1 MKLSQEISDWIKQQ
15 VKSAERKGVV
25 VGLSGGIDSAVVAV
39 LSRKAL
45 GDNVLGLILPC
56 ENHKRDEE
64 LALKVA
70 KRFKIKV
77 QKAEL
82 SGVYKKF
89 CEICPG
95 TVRIAKANLKPR
107 LRMLTLYYF
116 ANALDYLVA
125 GTGNKSELMIGYFTK
140 YGDGGCDILP
150 LGNLFKTEVR
160 KLAKELGI
168 PGEIIKRPP
177 TAGLWEGQTDEGEI
191 GLSYKELD
199 ECLEAI
205 EENRGLFSKKKI
217 LEKVKLMIRKS
228 RHKRDAIRVFGR
240 KRYFF

>member
-1 MKLSQEISDWIKQQ
+1 MKLSQEISDWIKRQ
-15 VKSAERKGVV
+15 VRDANKKGIVL
-25 VGLSGGIDSAVVAV
+25 GLSGGIDSAVVAV

-64 LALKVA
+64 LALKLA
-70 KRFKIKV
+70 KKFQIKV

-82 SGVYKKF
+82 IGVYKKF

-95 TVRIAKANLKPR
+95 TVHIAKANLKPR
-107 LRMLTLYYF
+107 LRMATLYYF
-116 ANALDYLVA
+116 ANAMDYLVA

-160 KLAKELGI
+160 KLAEELGI
-168 PGEIIKRPP
+168 PREIIKRPP
-177 TAGLWEGQTDEGEI
+177 TAGLWDGQTDESEI
-191 GLSYKELD
+191 GLSYEELD
-199 ECLEAI
+199 RCLEAI
-205 EENRGLFSKKKI
+205 EEKRDLGTEKKT
-217 LEKVKLMIRKS
+217 LEKVKSMVRNS
-228 RHKRDAIRVFGR
+228 RHKRDAILIFSR
-240 KRYFF
+240 KK